1 MFFTVCPNRTSEMGN
16 VAIRNNVNIRA
27 NLWLG
32 EPEVRAECLF
42 ASFTL
47 DVFPTEKCVMH
58 VHSL

>member
-1 MFFTVCPNRTSEMGN
+1 MGN